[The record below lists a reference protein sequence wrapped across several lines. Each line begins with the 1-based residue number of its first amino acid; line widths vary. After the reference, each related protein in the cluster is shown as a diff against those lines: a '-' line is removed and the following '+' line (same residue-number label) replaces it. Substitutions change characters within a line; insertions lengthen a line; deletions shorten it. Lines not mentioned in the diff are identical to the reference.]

1 MKHKLTEEAILAIFA
16 QSRDVFR
23 YRFTSRA
30 GKRRAALLMY
40 ACEAVL
46 KRDLG
51 IPPSAYQKFPLENFK
66 EELPFL
72 EIAILSAPK
81 VHTESTSC

>member
-1 MKHKLTEEAILAIFA
+1 MKHKFTEEAIFTIFA

-23 YRFTSRA
+23 HRFTSKA

-46 KRDLG
+46 SNNRNIISLA
-51 IPPSAYQKFPLENFK
+51 IPEAAKERFPKETFK
-66 EELPFL
+66 GELL
-72 EIAILSAPK
+72 L
-81 VHTESTSC
+81 